1 MPLNTTV
8 IDDHAGVRTT
18 VNTEDGD
25 GKFHVHKKQNIQP
38 ILDHVKSQR
47 NIPIDRTNPGRHVA
61 EIPLVL
67 AAKLMR
73 DGILNDKKALA
84 KWLDKPENKP
94 FRVWEGRL
102 T

>member
-1 MPLNTTV
+1 MLRTT
-8 IDDHAGVRTT
+8 IMDSHAGLTTT

-25 GKFHVHKKQNIQP
+25 GTYHIHKHQNVQP
-38 ILDHVKSQR
+38 ILDHVKDIR
-47 NIPIDRTNPGRHVA
+47 DIPIDRSAPQRHVA

-73 DGILNDKKALA
+73 DGTMNNKKKLA
-84 KWLDKPENKP
+84 KWLDQPENKP